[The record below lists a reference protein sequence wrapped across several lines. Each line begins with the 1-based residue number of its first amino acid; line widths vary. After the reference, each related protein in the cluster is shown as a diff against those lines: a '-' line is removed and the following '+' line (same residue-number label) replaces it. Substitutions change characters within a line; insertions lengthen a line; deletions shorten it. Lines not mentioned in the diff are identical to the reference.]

1 MRIQSETITENMKI
15 FVKNNDVNKALRI
28 LKKKLLIEGVMK
40 EARENEFFRSK
51 GEKKRLDEKAD
62 KKRWEKKRI
71 QLEQKFVREERNM
84 IRNSRKK
91 KNVHRPNKNSNQSRN
106 STRTSRS

>member
-1 MRIQSETITENMKI
+1 MKI

-51 GEKKRLDEKAD
+51 GEKKRLAEKAGNKD
-62 KKRWEKKRI
+62 YLK
-71 QLEQKFVREERNM
+71 M
-84 IRNSRKK
+84 
-91 KNVHRPNKNSNQSRN
+91 NKNSIDEWSK
-106 STRTSRS
+106 

>member
-1 MRIQSETITENMKI
+1 MSASSFEKQMKI
-15 FVKNNDVNKALRI
+15 YVKNNDVGKALRI
-28 LKKKLLIEGVMK
+28 MKKKLLAEGVMK
-40 EARENEFFRSK
+40 EARENAFFRSK
-51 GEKKRLDEKAD
+51 GEKKRLAEKAG